1 MKNCCIAGK
10 TAKKCKRSDSKVF
23 QLPRRFT
30 KKRCLQGVRGFTM
43 RSSCA
48 PYKYCQKGG
57 KKHPQAIAVLAVND
71 LNISGTIRLTEKRK
85 GMDIDY
91 DVKGLTDGKHGFHIH
106 NYGDLSE
113 GCTSACSH
121 FNPYGKQ
128 HGGLTGIQ
136 RHLGDLGNIVSK
148 NNVCKGKLF
157 AKDICL
163 YKNMKTSVLGRMVII
178 HADQDDLGLGGDEES
193 KKTGNAGARVACG
206 VIGLANV
213 K

>member
-1 MKNCCIAGK
+1 MKNCCVASK
-10 TAKKCKRSDSKVF
+10 TAKKCKRKDSKIF
-23 QLPRRFT
+23 ELPRRFT
-30 KKRCLQGVRGFTM
+30 KKRCKQGIRGFTM

-57 KKHPQAIAVLAVND
+57 KKNHRAIAILAAND
-71 LNISGTIRLTEKRK
+71 HNITGTIQLKEKNK
-85 GMDIDY
+85 GMEIEY

-113 GCTSACSH
+113 GCASACSH
-121 FNPYGKQ
+121 FNPYSKQ
-128 HGGLTGIQ
+128 HGGLTGIN

-148 NNVCKGKLF
+148 NNFCKGKLF

-163 YKNMKTSVLGRMVII
+163 YRNMKTSVLGRMVII
-178 HADQDDLGLGGDEES
+178 HMDEDDLGLRENNES

-206 VIGLANV
+206 VIGLANI

>member
-10 TAKKCKRSDSKVF
+10 TAKKCKRSDNKVF

-57 KKHPQAIAVLAVND
+57 KKHTQAIAVFAVND
-71 LNISGTIRLTEKRK
+71 HNISGTIRLTEKRK

-121 FNPYGKQ
+121 FNPYGKH
-128 HGGLTGIQ
+128 HGGLTGTQ

-157 AKDICL
+157 AK
-163 YKNMKTSVLGRMVII
+163 
-178 HADQDDLGLGGDEES
+178 E
-193 KKTGNAGARVACG
+193 
-206 VIGLANV
+206 
-213 K
+213 